1 MLQEIKYKVKVFK
14 SCADKLQ
21 EAFIMEKVD
30 ILITLL
36 GVASY
41 LAIMMDLRNYERRLA
56 QFEELQE
63 KKRQFNQRMLEKK
76 KADHAREVAA
86 EKRAARQNEVA
97 QLSGVVEK
105 LGAFQDAEIMRQSRI
120 TSNKVA

>member
-1 MLQEIKYKVKVFK
+1 
-14 SCADKLQ
+14 
-21 EAFIMEKVD
+21 MEKVD

-41 LAIMMDLRNYERRLA
+41 IAIMVDLRSYERRLI

-63 KKRQFNQRMLEKK
+63 KKRQFNQRMLEKR
-76 KADHAREVAA
+76 KAEHAREIAA

-97 QLSGVVEK
+97 QLSGVVER
-105 LGAFQDAEIMRQSRI
+105 LGAIQDAEIMRQSRI

>member
-1 MLQEIKYKVKVFK
+1 
-14 SCADKLQ
+14 
-21 EAFIMEKVD
+21 
-30 ILITLL
+30 
-36 GVASY
+36 
-41 LAIMMDLRNYERRLA
+41 MMDLRNYERKLA
-56 QFEELQE
+56 MFEELQE

-86 EKRAARQNEVA
+86 EKRAARQQEVA

-105 LGAFQDAEIMRQSRI
+105 LGAINDAEIMRQSRI